1 MSWIQAQKRLDQV
14 YVYTTAKLND
24 CGIRPDGAVI
34 KPWIRE
40 ELDKIEP
47 PPTKFEV
54 EMVLVGMV
62 SERVKF
68 HGTPDSAAKFAAE
81 PLFAGSHLGK
91 VRSQSSGEV
100 KP

>member
-1 MSWIQAQKRLDQV
+1 MAWINAQKRLDQV
-14 YVYTTAKLND
+14 YVFTTAKLND

-40 ELDKIEP
+40 ELDRIEP

-62 SERVKF
+62 SEGVKF
-68 HGTPDSAAKFAAE
+68 HGEPDSGERFQAE
-81 PLFAGSHLGK
+81 PIFAGSRLGK
-91 VRSQSSGEV
+91 VA
-100 KP
+100 